1 MLARPAPVA
10 AGALAGAGGGL
21 WGKNGRVCVW
31 RRNATERRTDGGREC
46 GAVAVAAAWGRGRDC
61 VVTPADVSEI
71 SGFGHARRAR

>member
-1 MLARPAPVA
+1 MGKKRAGVCVA
-10 AGALAGAGGGL
+10 AKRN
-21 WGKNGRVCVW
+21 GKEN
-31 RRNATERRTDGGREC
+31 DGGREC